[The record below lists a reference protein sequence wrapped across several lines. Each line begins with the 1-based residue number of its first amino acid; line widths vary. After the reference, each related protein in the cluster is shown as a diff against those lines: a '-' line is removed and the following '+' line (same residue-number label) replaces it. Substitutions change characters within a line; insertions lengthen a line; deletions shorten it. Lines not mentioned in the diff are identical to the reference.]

1 MAAPYFYDTSA
12 NVTPVNKEH
21 LLTDLLDAIQSVLS
35 EGIHPYCEE
44 DPLGLKRFDVSRSSL
59 GYVRQTET
67 ITCVSV
73 RIVAN
78 RDSIYRTNAERDEA
92 KADLEH
98 IAEDVAKRYESR
110 SFVACNTSWPSAD
123 KVLHAATNANQVCSV
138 HVFPF
143 EVCFFKTPYYS
154 SPEPTEKIMWDAFC
168 RARARSSKKSEKRE
182 LRPDDW
188 GKEFPYGKYTYK
200 ILGPS
205 VSQNISDGENHI
217 DLLRTEGYRA
227 MKHRCWIKRQD
238 LERALYEME
247 YEDKSELAIEKGHAE
262 EAEFYRNKRFIQPKL
277 DASGIDVVYREV
289 FSLQG
294 KTQNHD
300 FRLVGFVKK
309 ARKYQFLAE
318 CIDET
323 GEYAG
328 KRCKLP
334 YNAVVEAIKVNRG

>member
-1 MAAPYFYDTSA
+1 MSAPYFYDTSA
-12 NVTPVNKEH
+12 NATPTNKEQ
-21 LLTDLLDAIQSVLS
+21 LLTALLDEIQSVLS

-92 KADLEH
+92 KEDLER
-98 IAEDVAKRYESR
+98 IAEDIAKRYGSR
-110 SFVACNTSWPSAD
+110 SIVVCNTSWSCAD
-123 KVLHAATNANQVCSV
+123 RLLHTTTNKNQVCPV

-143 EVCFFKTPYYS
+143 DVCFFTTPYFNS
-154 SPEPTEKIMWDAFC
+154 EEPTEKIMWDAFC
-168 RARARSSKKSEKRE
+168 RARTGAFKKSEKRE

-205 VSQNISDGENHI
+205 VSQNVTDGEKYI
-217 DLLRTEGYRA
+217 DVLRTKGYRA
-227 MKHRCWIKRQD
+227 MKFRGRIKREE

-247 YEDKSELAIEKGHAE
+247 YEDKSELAIEKSHAE
-262 EAEFYRNKRFIQPKL
+262 EAEFYRSKRFIQPKL
-277 DASGIDVVYREV
+277 NASGIDVVYREV
-289 FSLQG
+289 FSLKG

-300 FRLVGFVKK
+300 FRLVGFIKK
-309 ARKYQFLAE
+309 ARKYPFLAE

-328 KRCKLP
+328 KRLKLS
-334 YNAVVEAIKVNRG
+334 YNTVVEAIKLNRG

>member
-1 MAAPYFYDTSA
+1 MAASCSYDTSA
-12 NVTPVNKEH
+12 NASPTNKEH
-21 LLTDLLDAIQSVLS
+21 LLTDLLDEIQNVLE
-35 EGIHPYCEE
+35 EGLHTYCEE
-44 DPLGLKRFDVSRSSL
+44 DPLGLKRHDISRSSL

-78 RDSIYRTNAERDEA
+78 RDSIYRTESERNEA
-92 KADLEH
+92 KADLER
-98 IAEDVAKRYESR
+98 IAETVANRYESR
-110 SFVACNTSWPSAD
+110 SFVACNTSRSTVD
-123 KVLHAATNANQVCSV
+123 MVLHATTNTNQVCSIP
-138 HVFPF
+138 VFPF

-168 RARARSSKKSEKRE
+168 RARAGSSKKSEKRE
-182 LRPDDW
+182 LRPDDY

-205 VSQNISDGENHI
+205 VSQNISDGDNHI
-217 DLLRTEGYRA
+217 DLLRTKGYRA

-238 LERALYEME
+238 LEQALYEME
-247 YEDKSELAIEKGHAE
+247 YEDKSELAIEKSHAE

-309 ARKYQFLAE
+309 ARKYPFRAE

-334 YNAVVEAIKVNRG
+334 YNAVVEAIKANRG